1 MGVLNIKNL
10 SFGSFIPCKV
20 VYQTVFILLLI
31 PCCLTEDVRAP
42 PILPNVTFLLAWNA
56 PTELCK
62 EKLKKPL
69 DMSLFSLIGSPRK
82 SETGK
87 NVTIFYTD
95 RLGYYPYMNGS
106 EKVVHG
112 GLPQVMSLED
122 HLTKAEQDILHYMP
136 TDKLGLAIIDWEEWR
151 PTWIRNWNGKHI
163 YKSKSIELVQQ
174 KNANLN
180 VEEAT
185 KQAETEFAV
194 AARNFM
200 EKTLKLGIRL
210 RPMHLWGFYL
220 FPDCYNH
227 EYYKNASYNGGC
239 PSIEI
244 QRNNDLDWL
253 WKESLALYPSIYLKY
268 ILKSSHQAA
277 LFVRNRIQEAIRVS
291 KVRDAKNPL
300 PVFAYIRLVYTDQTM
315 EFINAEDLVHKVGE
329 TVALGASGIVVWGT
343 LALSQSEQS
352 CQRLNGF
359 LETTLNPYLINVTLA
374 ARLCSYAL
382 CQNQGVCKR
391 KNWNSND
398 YLHLNGRNFVIKV
411 KEDGKLAVNGKPTI
425 EDLNYFSEKFHCGCY
440 TNLSCQER
448 LDAKEIPVEKICVKD
463 VCINSECIFVVIA
476 SYMSIVLEN
485 SY

>member
-1 MGVLNIKNL
+1 M
-10 SFGSFIPCKV
+10 
-20 VYQTVFILLLI
+20 
-31 PCCLTEDVRAP
+31 D
-42 PILPNVTFLLAWNA
+42 
-56 PTELCK
+56 
-62 EKLKKPL
+62 
-69 DMSLFSLIGSPRK
+69 
-82 SETGK
+82 
-87 NVTIFYTD
+87 
-95 RLGYYPYMNGS
+95 
-106 EKVVHG
+106 
-112 GLPQVMSLED
+112 
-122 HLTKAEQDILHYMP
+122 LTKAEQDILHYMP

-315 EFINAEDLVHKVGE
+315 EFINAVSK
-329 TVALGASGIVVWGT
+329 
-343 LALSQSEQS
+343 
-352 CQRLNGF
+352 
-359 LETTLNPYLINVTLA
+359 
-374 ARLCSYAL
+374 
-382 CQNQGVCKR
+382 
-391 KNWNSND
+391 
-398 YLHLNGRNFVIKV
+398 
-411 KEDGKLAVNGKPTI
+411 
-425 EDLNYFSEKFHCGCY
+425 
-440 TNLSCQER
+440 
-448 LDAKEIPVEKICVKD
+448 
-463 VCINSECIFVVIA
+463 
-476 SYMSIVLEN
+476 
-485 SY
+485 